1 MARSKEFDEERALAA
16 AMDVFWRKGYEK
28 TSLEALMR
36 EMGIARQSLYDT
48 FGDKRALYLKA
59 MAFYRERTNSS
70 LRQSLSSAP
79 TVKEGFTKV
88 LLGLVAESRE
98 QHARGCLLLSANMER
113 AVDDE
118 EIARFLEENQA
129 EVESILVDALRRGQ
143 QGGELGGRPIR
154 ARWRNSLSRRSRG
167 CEPWRVSNR
176 TAAPCVRLRGLRSRC
191 SIDERPPG
199 PYANPHRAVLLNF
212 VGRRHHIELLA
223 RMQRV
228 PPSGSSAAKVPDDH
242 FKVASQVQR
251 PFGSACRSQKASAA
265 AVACSEP
272 GFTIIVTVTVAIW
285 IPFAES

>member
-16 AMDVFWRKGYEK
+16 AMDVFWRRGYK
-28 TSLEALMR
+28 STSLEILLR

-118 EIARFLEENQA
+118 EIARFLEDNQA
-129 EVESILVDALRRGQ
+129 EVEFIFADALR
-143 QGGELGGRPIR
+143 
-154 ARWRNSLSRRSRG
+154 
-167 CEPWRVSNR
+167 C
-176 TAAPCVRLRGLRSRC
+176 GLRR
-191 SIDERPPG
+191 DEL
-199 PYANPHRAVLLNF
+199 RAGTDVAALAKFF
-212 VGRRHHIELLA
+212 VATIQGMRAMARLKSDRRALRQVARIALA
-223 RMQRV
+223 VVDR
-228 PPSGSSAAKVPDDH
+228 
-242 FKVASQVQR
+242 
-251 PFGSACRSQKASAA
+251 
-265 AVACSEP
+265 
-272 GFTIIVTVTVAIW
+272 
-285 IPFAES
+285 